1 MAEDLSEYYSEVGV
15 RCAYMHSEV
24 STLDRVKI
32 LRDLRRGSYDVLIG
46 VNLLREGLDL
56 PEVSLVAI
64 LDADKEGFL
73 RSTGSLIQTIGRAAR
88 NLNGRAI
95 LYADVMTM
103 SMKRAIDETTRRRAV
118 QVAYNEENN
127 ITPQSIIKP
136 LDMTLVAIAEADY
149 VTVPVEPES
158 PEEELTPDQR
168 EQMLKELEEK
178 MKEAARKF
186 EFEKAAQ
193 IRDRLKAIKA
203 RIIHEQTASSG
214 ASVLGAG

>member
-1 MAEDLSEYYSEVGV
+1 
-15 RCAYMHSEV
+15 
-24 STLDRVKI
+24 
-32 LRDLRRGSYDVLIG
+32 
-46 VNLLREGLDL
+46 
-56 PEVSLVAI
+56 
-64 LDADKEGFL
+64 
-73 RSTGSLIQTIGRAAR
+73 
-88 NLNGRAI
+88 
-95 LYADVMTM
+95 
-103 SMKRAIDETTRRRAV
+103 MKRAIDETTRRRAV

-136 LDMTLVAIAEADY
+136 LDMALVAIAEADY

-178 MKEAARKF
+178 MKEAARRF

-203 RIIHEQTASSG
+203 RIIHEQAASSG
-214 ASVLGAG
+214 TSVLGAG